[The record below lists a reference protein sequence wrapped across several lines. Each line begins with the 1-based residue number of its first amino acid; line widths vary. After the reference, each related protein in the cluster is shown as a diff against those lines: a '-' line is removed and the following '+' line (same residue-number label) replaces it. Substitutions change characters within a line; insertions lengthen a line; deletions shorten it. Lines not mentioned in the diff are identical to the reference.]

1 MAQLTPKERIP
12 LLRQHDE
19 GIPWTRIAE
28 ESALSH
34 RTPPRHRTFHRT
46 GQMTHSGKEDSKGAR
61 QSRVC
66 SVGVP
71 STGRWDGQSLEVLDV
86 LGQRLHR

>member
-34 RTPPRHRTFHRT
+34 RTPPVT
-46 GQMTHSGKEDSKGAR
+46 GLFT
-61 QSRVC
+61 
-66 SVGVP
+66 
-71 STGRWDGQSLEVLDV
+71 V
-86 LGQRLHR
+86 LGK